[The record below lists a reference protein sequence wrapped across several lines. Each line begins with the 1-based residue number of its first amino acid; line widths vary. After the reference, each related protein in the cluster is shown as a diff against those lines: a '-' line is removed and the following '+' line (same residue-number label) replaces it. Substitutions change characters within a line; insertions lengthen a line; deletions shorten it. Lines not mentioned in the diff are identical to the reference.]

1 MSLSESFDSQPI
13 ESQFFV
19 SSSEQ
24 SLESAFPLRDLG
36 GEVKGIDKLNW
47 HQHLLPM
54 PCIAAED
61 SLAVLRAELEK
72 AHALLQQQHKA
83 IDGLKE
89 QLTNR
94 ELQIQHLQCE
104 LVDVQQRC
112 DRQST
117 KLVEADGICSG
128 LKTQLRRQQQRVLQ
142 YRNLLNEHLSQAV
155 SPFSAQEPV
164 FSGERLGE
172 RESTREVSSSAS
184 RSSSVSAWSAP
195 HSIGLTGPLACYRE
209 LATIRMTSTLQ
220 NSQSLSSQ
228 THQASQ
234 ETRIEL
240 PTFST
245 THSL

>member
-13 ESQFFV
+13 DSQFFV
-19 SSSEQ
+19 YSGEQ
-24 SLESAFPLRDLG
+24 SPESAFPLRESLG
-36 GEVKGIDKLNW
+36 GEEKVIDKLDSW
-47 HQHLLPM
+47 HQNLLPM

-72 AHALLQQQHKA
+72 AHSLLQQQQQS
-83 IDGLKE
+83 IDALKE

-104 LVDVQQRC
+104 FVEVQQRC

-117 KLVEADGICSG
+117 ELAESDGICCG

-142 YRNLLNEHLSQAV
+142 YRNLLNEHLSQTV

-164 FSGERLGE
+164 FSVE
-172 RESTREVSSSAS
+172 RESAHEASSSAS
-184 RSSSVSAWSAP
+184 KSNSVSAWSAP

-220 NSQSLSSQ
+220 NSQGLPSQ
-228 THQASQ
+228 NRETSRG
-234 ETRIEL
+234 TRIEL
-240 PTFST
+240 PTFSAT
-245 THSL
+245 KSL